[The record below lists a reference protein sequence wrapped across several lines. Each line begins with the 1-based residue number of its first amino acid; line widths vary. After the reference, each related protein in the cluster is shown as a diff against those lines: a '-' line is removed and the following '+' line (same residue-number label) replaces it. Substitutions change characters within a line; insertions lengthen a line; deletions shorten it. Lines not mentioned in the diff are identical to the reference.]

1 VVAAC
6 SPDLDLFAWA
16 DRKAPGR
23 ADARRNVGGRHGV
36 GYPGEGRSCGGTPS
50 TISAPPLLTGTEAV
64 EFLPW
69 LKASLPVDAILS
81 LETQVSTLAGCRT
94 DEAAWASVIEAFV
107 DRVLT
112 MRWNPAGTLPFDRM
126 GGVVERVQMGFAEE
140 IRLIAAIRALLSGVV
155 VSCEC
160 PAYPVRWRRRLRR
173 IGKNRDAAD
182 SGLRSLF
189 EADED
194 AGEGAL
200 FPPLGWAS
208 PGDGR
213 SSNGACFGQ
222 MRTGCGLD
230 RWGLFNGPACVW
242 VWPPIDPSSGGLGN
256 EIDMIV
262 GGVGSREPAPSE
274 LETAR
279 TVARQILGADRLHG
293 VPVEGWAF
301 DVEAEVTANGK
312 ELRPGT
318 RGKFEN
324 RPSEPWT
331 GSHLLP
337 NVRREASCGLVSGGA
352 RGIDR
357 AFIEFVDRSPSES
370 SSPEGAVQGRSLQ
383 YRSWVILPQGLGSVA
398 SFECLSECLLEGLLR
413 PEGRLRAVS
422 LDGAVNI
429 DGAGCIDGAVCVDR
443 ARSEN
448 GFEDGSERLIEAE
461 YTLREISPCNVASR
475 SGGVRW
481 ISAFGWRAAFSGTSA
496 MLRNRLIY
504 AFADETI
511 VFSCRLGAGGTW
523 GGAISAL
530 REGRCVRVPIPQTMP
545 VLDTGPV
552 LHNGFVL
559 QKGSMPTTMPV
570 RRTVDEAPSA
580 SHSAFKAL
588 LQRGALPF
596 PLLAR
601 ENAPPLI
608 QNDANDTS
616 KMTDTAEALG

>member
-1 VVAAC
+1 MVAAC

-36 GYPGEGRSCGGTPS
+36 GCPGEGRSCGGTPS

-126 GGVVERVQMGFAEE
+126 GGVVERVQMGFTEE
-140 IRLIAAIRALLSGVV
+140 IRLIAAMRALLSGVV

-182 SGLRSLF
+182 LGTPNLFDTAEDHGDASLF
-189 EADED
+189 A
-194 AGEGAL
+194 
-200 FPPLGWAS
+200 PLGWVSPEEGRAS
-208 PGDGR
+208 NR
-213 SSNGACFGQ
+213 VYLGQ
-222 MRTGCGLD
+222 TRAGCGLD

-242 VWPPIDPSSGGLGN
+242 VWPPISPGSGGLGN
-256 EIDMIV
+256 EIDMMV
-262 GGVGSREPAPSE
+262 GGVGSREPAPTE

-279 TVARQILGADRLHG
+279 RVARQILSADRARG
-293 VPVEGWAF
+293 APSEGWAL
-301 DVEAEVTANGK
+301 DVEADVAADIDADVEALK
-312 ELRPGT
+312 LRT
-318 RGKFEN
+318 RDGIEN
-324 RPSEPWT
+324 RPSEP
-331 GSHLLP
+331 GIGARIHS
-337 NVRREASCGLVSGGA
+337 NVRRESSFGLVSGGA

-357 AFIEFVDRSPSES
+357 AFIEFLDPCPSES
-370 SSPEGAVQGRSLQ
+370 SFPGSAGKGRSLQ
-383 YRSWVILPQGLGSVA
+383 IRSWVIMPQGLGSVT
-398 SFECLSECLLEGLLR
+398 SFECLSGCLSERLLR
-413 PEGRLRAVS
+413 PEGLPGAVC
-422 LDGAVNI
+422 LDGAV
-429 DGAGCIDGAVCVDR
+429 GVDR
-443 ARSEN
+443 AGSQN
-448 GFEDGSERLIEAE
+448 GSVDGSDRLIDAE
-461 YTLREISPCNVASR
+461 NRLREVSSR
-475 SGGVRW
+475 DVSSLPGGARW

-511 VFSCRLGAGGTW
+511 VFSCRLGVGGTW

-530 REGRCVRVPIPQTMP
+530 REGRRVRVPILQTMP
-545 VLDTGPV
+545 ILNTGPV

-559 QKGSMPTTMPV
+559 QKGSTLTTMPV

-580 SHSAFKAL
+580 SQSAFKAL
-588 LQRGALPF
+588 LQRGALPL

-601 ENAPPLI
+601 ENASPLK
-608 QNDANDTS
+608 QNDANDTA
-616 KMTDTAEALG
+616 KMANTAEVPGCTS